1 MNTLKI
7 VISICCLIF
16 PALAMASEN
25 DVMASENNVMTS
37 ENDKAE
43 YILCSVTNVIECRA
57 GMDCLE
63 SSAEEIKIPQF
74 IKVDLD
80 EKKMSDAKAK
90 DSTKSTSIKSMVR
103 QEGDIILQGSE
114 VGRGWSVIISEQT
127 GKFSATISEDDFG
140 FIIFGSC
147 MAI

>member
-1 MNTLKI
+1 MNTLKL
-7 VISICCLIF
+7 VIGICCLIF

-25 DVMASENNVMTS
+25 DVMALEKDVMASEK
-37 ENDKAE
+37 DKAE

-63 SSAEEIKIPQF
+63 SSAEAIKIPQF
-74 IKVDLD
+74 IKIDLD
-80 EKKMSDAKAK
+80 EKKMSDATVK